1 MRDINRIPK
10 ILKNINLFEFIKSFN
25 IFYTD
30 DEIKQRLKVINMEM
44 LEDYW
49 LKNPDLRLTQVLVNL
64 NIIPN
69 VPGVWYYIEETEWQ
83 K

>member
-25 IFYTD
+25 IFRTD
-30 DEIKQRLKVINMEM
+30 DEIKQWLTVINMEM

-69 VPGVWYYIEETEWQ
+69 APGVWYYIEETEWQ